1 MDGRIFHIKEKLSQ
15 NLGHSWC
22 VEEMAESV
30 GLSIPHFIKLFK
42 QEIKIP
48 PHTYICE
55 LRLEKAKE
63 LVVTTFLHIQEVC
76 TQVGIQNESHF
87 TRDFKKKFGLTPTEY
102 RKQQWEIHQSN
113 SPDGQ
118 E

>member
-1 MDGRIFHIKEKLSQ
+1 MDGRIFQVTNQINSDLSHHWTVD
-15 NLGHSWC
+15 G
-22 VEEMAESV
+22 MAESV
-30 GLSIPHFIKLFK
+30 GLSIPHFSKLFK
-42 QEIKIP
+42 QEAKSP
-48 PHTYICE
+48 PHTYLCE

-102 RKQQWEIHQSN
+102 RKLHWEKQQAETES
-113 SPDGQ
+113 GQ